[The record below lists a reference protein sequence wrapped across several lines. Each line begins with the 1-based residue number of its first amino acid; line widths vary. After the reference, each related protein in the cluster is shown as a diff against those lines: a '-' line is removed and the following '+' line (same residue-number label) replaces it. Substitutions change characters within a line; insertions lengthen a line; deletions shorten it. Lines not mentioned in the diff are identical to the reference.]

1 MQAMPI
7 GWLSSSLPDGHPL
20 LQMATLSPSP
30 SDETTSHSTKPP
42 IDSGQVAGYP
52 AGGESAARGAK
63 PELRRCTDGQSW
75 QWDGVQFEILHPD
88 SASYA
93 AEKIRKNNRGCVLRI
108 SIGNRHI
115 LLAADIE
122 KESEQQL
129 LKEHTDKLP
138 ATLLV
143 VPHHGSK
150 TSSTDEFIAAVR
162 PGYAVF
168 TVGYLNRF
176 GHPKQEVVQRYA
188 DSGSTLLRSDM
199 DGAILV
205 EMNAQGLQVER
216 YRKTHRRYWTHIPP
230 P

>member
-1 MQAMPI
+1 MTPTTPGGAASVMQAMPI

-20 LQMATLSPSP
+20 LQ
-30 SDETTSHSTKPP
+30 
-42 IDSGQVAGYP
+42 P
-52 AGGESAARGAK
+52 AADK
-63 PELRRCTDGQSW
+63 RRCTDGQSW

-88 SASYA
+88 SGSYA

-143 VPHHGSK
+143 VPHYGSK
-150 TSSTDEFIAAVR
+150 TSFTDEVIAAVW
-162 PGYAVF
+162 PGNAVF

-188 DSGSTLLRSDM
+188 NSGSTLLRSDV